1 MRRLAHRYQGKAD
14 FLTVYIR
21 EAHPEDEW
29 QMTSNEKENVCYAQ
43 PKTLAQRLAIAN
55 DFVKRFH
62 YDVPLVVDPIENP
75 ANAAYAGWPERF
87 YIIEESGK
95 IVYKGKPGPFG
106 YHPEEVESWLVR
118 RFPAQDSK
126 LRTEN

>member
-1 MRRLAHRYQGKAD
+1 VRRLAHRYQGKAD

-106 YHPEEVESWLVR
+106 YHPEEVESWLAR